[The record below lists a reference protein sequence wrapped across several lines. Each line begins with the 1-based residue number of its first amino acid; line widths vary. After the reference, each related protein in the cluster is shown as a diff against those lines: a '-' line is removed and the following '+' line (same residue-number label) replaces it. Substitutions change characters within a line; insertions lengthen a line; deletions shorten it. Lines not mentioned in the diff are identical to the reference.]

1 MKSLKK
7 AVLYEKLQEDKVKC
21 NLCAHRCIIFPS
33 KRGIC
38 GVRENIEGVLYS
50 LVYGKTT
57 ALNVDPIEKKPLY
70 HFYPGSKA
78 LSLATIGCN
87 FKCTFCQNHEI
98 SQASKKDWNGTGGR
112 EILPSQIVEIA
123 LRSKCRSISYTYTEP
138 TIYFEYA
145 YDIAQLACREGLK
158 NNFVT
163 NGFMTE
169 EALNTISPY
178 LHAANVDL
186 KCFKDETYRKVMGGR
201 LQPVLD
207 TLRLMKKLNIWV
219 EVTTLIIPAFND
231 SDDELNEIA
240 EFIAGLGKETP
251 WHVSRFH
258 PDYNLTNILPTPVE
272 TLKKAREIGKKAG
285 LRYVYTGN
293 ILWNDGEATYCY
305 KCGEVLIAR
314 TGFSIDK
321 NLINKSCCPSCKAVV
336 DGVGM

>member
-1 MKSLKK
+1 MKNLKE
-7 AVLYEKLQEDKVKC
+7 AMLYEELAEGKVKC
-21 NLCAHRCIIFPS
+21 NLCAHRCIIAPS
-33 KRGIC
+33 KKGIC
-38 GVRENIEGVLYS
+38 CVRQNTDGILYT

-98 SQASKKDWNGTGGR
+98 SQASKKDWDGTGGR
-112 EILPSQIVEIA
+112 EILPSQIVELA
-123 LRSKCRSISYTYTEP
+123 LKYKCRSISYTYTEP

-145 YDIAQLACREGLK
+145 YDIAQLASKEGLE

-186 KCFKDETYRKVMGGR
+186 KCFKDETYETVMGGR

-207 TLRLMKKLNIWV
+207 TLKLMKKLNIWI
-219 EVTTLIIPAFND
+219 EVTTLIIPTVND
-231 SDDELNEIA
+231 SDEELNQIA
-240 EFIAGLGKETP
+240 EFIAGLGTETP

-258 PDYNLTNILPTPVE
+258 PDYDLSNIPPTPVE
-272 TLKKAREIGKKAG
+272 TIKKAREIGKKAG

-293 ILWNDGEATYCY
+293 ILWDKGEATYCY
-305 KCGEVLIAR
+305 KCGEALIER

-321 NLINKSCCPSCKAVV
+321 NSINKSCCPSCKTVV
-336 DGVGM
+336 DGIGM